1 MAAAKLMAKLQTE
14 QDSVI
19 QMADLHSKHGST
31 LTEYT
36 RKKDSSSR
44 NRVLATLSANNNIKT
59 GSQVMNI
66 KMITVTYSLY
76 LVSLCIV
83 VAQV

>member
-1 MAAAKLMAKLQTE
+1 MAAAKLMAKLQTA

-36 RKKDSSSR
+36 RKKDASR
-44 NRVLATLSANNNIKT
+44 NRVLTTLSPNNNTKT
-59 GSQVMNI
+59 GPQVMNI
-66 KMITVTYSLY
+66 KLITVAHS
-76 LVSLCIV
+76 
-83 VAQV
+83 